1 MKNDHEDLKIIK
13 SGLKFSTQHHF
24 LGASTDAI
32 AICQCHRK
40 FSIEIKCPSK
50 HRKKKNI
57 QDCITDDNF
66 CINSELQLKSN
77 HRYVNQIQMQ
87 MLVHDTR
94 TSHFVIWT
102 PDFCFPVIVE
112 FDGNFLDQIEIL
124 KTFFRKYIA
133 HELFTWNLENNDANA
148 VKAAI
153 VDAPIYCYC
162 KKVYTENE
170 EMIGCDNEDC
180 KHHWIHFT
188 CAKLERPPKAVWYC
202 KESKKHKKI

>member
-1 MKNDHEDLKIIK
+1 
-13 SGLKFSTQHHF
+13 
-24 LGASTDAI
+24 
-32 AICQCHRK
+32 
-40 FSIEIKCPSK
+40 
-50 HRKKKNI
+50 
-57 QDCITDDNF
+57 
-66 CINSELQLKSN
+66 
-77 HRYVNQIQMQ
+77 